1 MSRPDRSGCGSRRPA
16 ESAQG
21 GRRSRLYRRDS
32 GGAKIMGVCGGIADY
47 FGVNAGVVRVAWLI
61 SLVMF
66 TFPTL
71 VGYFFL
77 AWLLDQQPSDLFESE
92 AEAAFWQQVR
102 TEPSK
107 TLAGLKH
114 KFRTLELRLRGLETH
129 VTSPGY
135 KIDRE
140 LNGGG
145 L

>member
-1 MSRPDRSGCGSRRPA
+1 MSRHDRCGCGPRRRA
-16 ESAQG
+16 ESGQG
-21 GRRSRLYRRDS
+21 PLRSRLYRRGP

-47 FGVNAGVVRVAWLI
+47 FGINAGLVRIAWLI

-92 AEAAFWQQVR
+92 EEEAFWQQVR

-107 TLAGLKH
+107 TLSSLKH
-114 KFRTLELRLRGLETH
+114 KFRTLELRLRGLQAH

-140 LNGGG
+140 LNGESR
-145 L
+145 